1 MVAALN
7 IERHTVVV
15 QGPLGHAMRRAAAA
29 RSGES
34 GLQIL
39 TPAQLAGRL
48 AGGFCHLATAEVL
61 EPIIRR
67 ALAEGGFHEIE
78 HVKSL
83 PGMTRAVARTLRK
96 AWNADLDLQERATR
110 SGPRVADLA
119 LIERRIKQA
128 LPAATLLPADLR
140 EAAIARL
147 SHAANV
153 LGPVRIEGAAFPL
166 SGMAAFIPAALWC
179 RPRGVA
185 GARRSRDAVVC
196 R

>member
-1 MVAALN
+1 MVETAFR

-15 QGPLGHAMRRAAAA
+15 QGPLGHGMRRAAAA
-29 RSGES
+29 RSSES

-110 SGPRVADLA
+110 SGPRVSALA
-119 LIERRIKQA
+119 LIEQRIKQA
-128 LPAATLLPADLR
+128 LPVRPCCPLTC
-140 EAAIARL
+140 ARPQ
-147 SHAANV
+147 S
-153 LGPVRIEGAAFPL
+153 PAFPMRPTCSAPFELKACIL
-166 SGMAAFIPAALWC
+166 SIRAIIPAALWR
-179 RPRGVA
+179 RPRRVA
-185 GARRSRDAVVC
+185 GPRRSRDAVVC